1 MFFFFHKFLFFSY
14 FLFSF
19 LITSKQV
26 PILIEVNHSPSFET
40 ASPLDDVIKT
50 TVIRDTLR
58 LAGIDS
64 DTLLKTAKNNVILK
78 EKGRWAQ
85 KKAQKNKSQSDNP
98 DHKNNVKNVSD
109 SSDSSS
115 GPLPFTSSSKIDRR
129 SSFGTGRTA
138 INGSNDNTRG
148 PTMPSKRKKTNMRR
162 SDNEIIFLERLRT
175 VYVKIQKLKCSVI
188 VLHVY

>member
-1 MFFFFHKFLFFSY
+1 M
-14 FLFSF
+14 
-19 LITSKQV
+19 
-26 PILIEVNHSPSFET
+26 
-40 ASPLDDVIKT
+40 IKT

>member
-1 MFFFFHKFLFFSY
+1 M
-14 FLFSF
+14 
-19 LITSKQV
+19 
-26 PILIEVNHSPSFET
+26 
-40 ASPLDDVIKT
+40 IKT

-78 EKGRWAQ
+78 EKGTW
-85 KKAQKNKSQSDNP
+85 AQKNKSQSDNP
-98 DHKNNVKNVSD
+98 DHKNVKNVKESD
-109 SSDSSS
+109 ASDSSS

-138 INGSNDNTRG
+138 MSGSNDNTRG

-162 SDNEIIFLERLRT
+162 SENEIIFLERLRT
-175 VYVKIQKLKCSVI
+175 VYVQSEGAAREWSTVVI
-188 VLHVY
+188 VIVIFIS